1 MQKYSYFLLKIIWF
15 YFFSALSVFIERSRN
30 QPTHRKTGFFE
41 KIFEKLPLSKHIF
54 IFWLS
59 IFLGACD
66 ISRNKDIEPSEVFVK
81 IYENNQ
87 FDNNFTPLDIKQTTD
102 GGYLIL
108 GEYTGSA
115 FSPFP
120 AVYLMKIQADGRFE
134 WEYKATD
141 NYVTPISELLPT
153 SEGNYEFFCSAQ
165 SDSLKPIRL
174 SAEQSPR
181 ELAKYNLIRALR
193 ANLLADGNY
202 GFVSYPQNSQNTIVA
217 TGNPTGGIIR
227 QKQYYNQDNTFI
239 EGQLIR
245 HFQRTRI
252 LFPILM
258 GSRSNGNDLF
268 FTAFRLSTIT
278 LMSDDLAS
286 TNPEPKVIING
297 NGYDTA
303 ISALEPI
310 SGNTFAMARYNADG
324 ENVFVPKADVPANGI
339 FTNTSFRGNIL
350 PELSKF
356 ARVVIR
362 KATIAQRN
370 VTMYLSDT
378 KNGQIVLFIYDQNT
392 GNLIRTRYFGSSNTF
407 QAGNFTLTQDGG
419 IAIVGKN
426 FVAGRFARIC
436 LFKLSPKEVEEWV
449 NQ

>member
-1 MQKYSYFLLKIIWF
+1 MQKCSYL
-15 YFFSALSVFIERSRN
+15 
-30 QPTHRKTGFFE
+30 
-41 KIFEKLPLSKHIF
+41 IF
-54 IFWLS
+54 IFW
-59 IFLGACD
+59 IIVFLGACD

-87 FDNNFTPLDIKQTTD
+87 FDNSFTPLDIKQTAD
-102 GGYLIL
+102 GGYLVL
-108 GEYTGSA
+108 GEYTGSE

-134 WEYKATD
+134 WEHRATD
-141 NYVTPISELLPT
+141 NYVSAISELLPT
-153 SEGNYEFFCSAQ
+153 PEGNYEFFCLAQ
-165 SDSLKPIRL
+165 SDSLKPVRL
-174 SAEQSPR
+174 SAEQSPQ
-181 ELAKYNLIRALR
+181 ELAKYNLIRGLR

-202 GFVSYPQNSQNTIVA
+202 GFVAYPQNSRETIVA
-217 TGNPTGGIIR
+217 IGNAAGNIIR
-227 QKQYYNQDNTFI
+227 QKTYDNQDNLFI

-245 HFQRTRI
+245 HLQRTRTP
-252 LFPILM
+252 FPMLM
-258 GSRSNGNDLF
+258 GSRGSGNDLF
-268 FTAFRLSTIT
+268 FTAFRLSTMT
-278 LMSDDLAS
+278 LMTDDLAS

-297 NGYDTA
+297 NGYDAA

-310 SGNTFAMARYNADG
+310 AGNTFAMARYNADG
-324 ENVFVPKADVPANGI
+324 ENVFVTRAEIPANGT
-339 FTNTSFRGNIL
+339 FTNTSFKGNIL

-356 ARVVIR
+356 ARVIIR

-378 KNGQIVLFIYDQNT
+378 KNGQIVLFIYDQST

-426 FVAGRFARIC
+426 LVAGRFARIC